1 MFSGIVEA
9 MAKVVAV
16 EQDKE
21 NKHFTLTCEFGNE
34 LKIDQSVAHNGVCLT
49 VVKREGNSYVVTAM
63 DETLKR
69 SNLGLLQPGDEVNV
83 ERDRKSVV

>member
-21 NKHFTLTCEFGNE
+21 NKHFTLTCEFGN
-34 LKIDQSVAHNGVCLT
+34 
-49 VVKREGNSYVVTAM
+49 
-63 DETLKR
+63 
-69 SNLGLLQPGDEVNV
+69 
-83 ERDRKSVV
+83 